1 MAGRRRRA
9 DRGAGG
15 LRGRGAPYR
24 FAWRYASGAD
34 GTFRLVNTYSGRCL
48 QPAGNTSVTTA
59 ACNGSSAQ
67 SWKVF
72 SSSSAGRLLKNT
84 SDGKC
89 LMAGAF
95 ASTCTCGANQGGQ
108 VRRNIGA
115 L

>member
-1 MAGRRRRA
+1 M
-9 DRGAGG
+9 
-15 LRGRGAPYR
+15 
-24 FAWRYASGAD
+24 
-34 GTFRLVNTYSGRCL
+34 T
-48 QPAGNTSVTTA
+48 TTA
-59 ACNGSSAQ
+59 CDGSSLQ

-72 SSSSAGRLLKNT
+72 SSSSAGRLLGNT

-108 VRRNIGA
+108 VWRNTGA

>member
-1 MAGRRRRA
+1 MRIREQQRH
-9 DRGAGG
+9 
-15 LRGRGAPYR
+15 PYY

-34 GTFRLVNTYSGRCL
+34 GTFRLVNRHSGRCL

-59 ACNGSSAQ
+59 ACNGSSLQ

-72 SSSSAGRLLKNT
+72 SSSSAGRLLRNT

-95 ASTCTCGANQGGQ
+95 ASTYTCGANQGGQ
-108 VRRNIGA
+108 VWRNIGA